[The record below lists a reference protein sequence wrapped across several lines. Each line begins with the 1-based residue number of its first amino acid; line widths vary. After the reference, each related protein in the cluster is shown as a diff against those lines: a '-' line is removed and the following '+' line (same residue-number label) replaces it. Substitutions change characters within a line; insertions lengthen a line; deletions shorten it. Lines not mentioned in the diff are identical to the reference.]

1 MSTAFNPTNEEQQPP
16 QPSQPEP
23 GRQKKEYTTKQWLG
37 IGCGI
42 PLAVIV
48 LLVIITAIF
57 GGESDTADDAT
68 TEESTITSETQ
79 PDEQSSSEEKPAPA
93 PDEGKQDAMP
103 WLESQFGMT
112 PAEVLTSDPTIWYG
126 YVSDAY
132 IDKGNLHVLM
142 QVDRTSDKELGKQAA
157 MAVAN
162 FVSFSDDPVVSD
174 VDWAIAE
181 NGVGEFIAQESV
193 K

>member
-1 MSTAFNPTNEEQQPP
+1 MSTAFNPGDGGQQPD
-16 QPSQPEP
+16 QPEP
-23 GRQKKEYTTKQWLG
+23 GNTGSQPNSEQKENKK
-37 IGCGI
+37 IGCGCG
-42 PLAVIV
+42 LAI
-48 LLVIITAIF
+48 LLFIGLMMAF
-57 GGESDTADDAT
+57 GGDDEGTDQAETTTAT
-68 TEESTITSETQ
+68 TSE
-79 PDEQSSSEEKPAPA
+79 DKPAPA

-112 PAEVLTSDPTIWYG
+112 PSEAIVADPTSWYG

-132 IDKGNLHVLM
+132 TDKGNLHVLL
-142 QVDRTSDKELGKQAA
+142 QVDRKADKELGEQAA
-157 MAVAN
+157 KALAN

-181 NGVGEFIAQESV
+181 NGVGEIIAQESV

>member
-1 MSTAFNPTNEEQQPP
+1 MSTAFNPGDEEQPAQQQP
-16 QPSQPEP
+16 
-23 GRQKKEYTTKQWLG
+23 GKQKKEYTTKQWVG

-42 PLAVIV
+42 PLAVIL
-48 LLVIITAIF
+48 LLVLVTVF
-57 GGESDTADDAT
+57 SGGDDESTDQAETTTAT
-68 TEESTITSETQ
+68 TEEQ
-79 PDEQSSSEEKPAPA
+79 KPAPA

-112 PAEVLTSDPTIWYG
+112 PSEAIVADPTSWYG

-132 IDKGNLHVLM
+132 TDKGNLHVLL
-142 QVDRTSDKELGKQAA
+142 QVDRKADKELGEQAA
-157 MAVAN
+157 KALAN
-162 FVSFSDDPVVSD
+162 FASFSDDPVVSD

-181 NGVGEFIAQESV
+181 NGVGEIIAQESV